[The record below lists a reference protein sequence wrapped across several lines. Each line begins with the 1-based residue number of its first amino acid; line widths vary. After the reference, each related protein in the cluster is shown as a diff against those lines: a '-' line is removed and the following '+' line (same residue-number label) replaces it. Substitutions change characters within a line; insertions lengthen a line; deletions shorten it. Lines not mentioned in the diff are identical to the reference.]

1 MFYISVV
8 PAIRT
13 PFGVDIFDYRVD
25 DASDIWPGDLIRVP
39 FRRRSLP
46 ALVVERAEHSKYAGK
61 ILGLNNVQSL
71 VRFPARLVQLLNAA
85 AARTF
90 CSQATV
96 LQAWLRKVP
105 VHAATSSG
113 RDYLAPTKGG
123 HTGPPLQT
131 KFDLT
136 EYVVD
141 RRARILEHARQA
153 SGRTLIITPWQY
165 RADELAHAL
174 NASVI
179 HAGIALGRAWQDWT
193 QFVLNENS
201 VLVATRLGAWLA
213 HAADTVILDEPE
225 NDDHKQDELAP
236 RLDARWLINS
246 TKKLNPNLA
255 VIKISTTPAL
265 IETPRISTINIPD
278 ISVPQ
283 SAIPFEPGSYSA
295 INEINALTE
304 SKLQDAVETGQP
316 IVILHPIKGER
327 ARSVCRDCGWK
338 AECAFCGFPLS
349 QLDTQA
355 QCGRCGRKSGLPAAC
370 PACGN
375 ADLGK
380 SRTGKSK
387 LACQISEQ
395 FPQAKITILD
405 LTEWREYELEK
416 NSLVVVTDLGL
427 IGGYAED
434 IRRRERLIM
443 AWRRLAAQIAA
454 TASEL
459 VIQGQAPLLDEA
471 RAWLTAEGIK
481 TAWQKE
487 WADRQ
492 VFNYPPASQRIKILV
507 DGTEAK
513 AEGIKQR
520 LEQAADG
527 RYSIQGP
534 FKVLFR
540 SSTRRPRWVIHL
552 LPAATAKFSAIR
564 TILQPLA
571 KDTIIDLDPIAFFM

>member
-13 PFGVDIFDYRVD
+13 PFGVDVFDYRVD
-25 DASDIWPGDLIRVP
+25 DASDIQPGDLIRVP

-46 ALVVERAEHSKYAGK
+46 ALVIERAEHSKYSGK
-61 ILGLNNVQSL
+61 ILGLNNLQPL
-71 VRFPARLVQLLNAA
+71 VRFPAVLVQLLHAA

-96 LQAWLRKVP
+96 LQAWIRKVP
-105 VHAATSSG
+105 VRTTTLYG

-123 HTGPPLQT
+123 RTGSPLQT

-141 RRARILEHARQA
+141 RRERILEHARQA
-153 SGRTLIITPWQY
+153 SGRTLIITPWQN
-165 RADELAHAL
+165 RADELAQTL
-174 NASVI
+174 NSPVL
-179 HAGIALGRAWQDWT
+179 HAGVALGQAWRYWT
-193 QFVLNENS
+193 HFVLNTNS
-201 VLVATRLGAWLA
+201 VLVTTRLGAWLA

-225 NDDHKQDELAP
+225 NDDHKQDELTP

-246 TKKLNPNLA
+246 IKKLNPNLA
-255 VIKISTTPAL
+255 VLKISTTPPL
-265 IETPRISTINIPD
+265 IETPNIDRINIPE

-283 SAIPFEPGSYSA
+283 SVIPFEPGSYSA

-304 SKLQDAVETGQP
+304 SKLQDAVEAGQS
-316 IVILHPIKGER
+316 IVILHPIRGER

-355 QCGRCGRKSGLPAAC
+355 HCGRCGRKSELPAAC

-387 LACQISEQ
+387 LARQIQAQ
-395 FPQAKITILD
+395 FKSAKITILD

-427 IGGYAED
+427 IGGYVED
-434 IRRRERLIM
+434 IRRRERLII
-443 AWRRLAAQIAA
+443 AWRRLAAQIF
-454 TASEL
+454 TNQSEL
-459 VIQGQAPLLDEA
+459 VIQGQAPLLDQA
-471 RAWLTAEGIK
+471 RAWLTPEGVK

-492 VFNYPPASQRIKILV
+492 AFNYPPANQRIKILV
-507 DGTEAK
+507 DGHEAK
-513 AEGIKQR
+513 AEEIKQR

-527 RYSIQGP
+527 QYSIQGP

-540 SSTRRPRWVIHL
+540 SSTRRPRSVLHL
-552 LPAATAKFSAIR
+552 LPVPAAKFSAIR
-564 TILQPLA
+564 TVLQPLA